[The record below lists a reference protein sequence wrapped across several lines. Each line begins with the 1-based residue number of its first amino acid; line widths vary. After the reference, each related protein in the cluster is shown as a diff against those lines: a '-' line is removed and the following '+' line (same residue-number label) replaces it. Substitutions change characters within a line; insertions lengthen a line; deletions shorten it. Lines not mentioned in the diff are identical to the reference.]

1 MFNRRLVWPKIAA
14 EWLKEA
20 GGQNRLALCLSRS
33 ARTCAERKVATMRKY
48 LIAAVALATISP
60 AFAGHVNGYTR
71 SNGTYVAPYE
81 RSDADRTVTN
91 NWSFQGNVNPYTG
104 AVGHDEYTHSPS
116 SPFYR
121 GY

>member
-1 MFNRRLVWPKIAA
+1 
-14 EWLKEA
+14 
-20 GGQNRLALCLSRS
+20 
-33 ARTCAERKVATMRKY
+33 MRK
-48 LIAAVALATISP
+48 LVLAAVALATISP

-91 NWSFQGNVNPYTG
+91 NWSFQSNVNPYTG

>member
-1 MFNRRLVWPKIAA
+1 MPFEKRA
-14 EWLKEA
+14 
-20 GGQNRLALCLSRS
+20 
-33 ARTCAERKVATMRKY
+33 CAKRKVDIMRK
-48 LIAAVALATISP
+48 LLLAVVAIATISP
-60 AFAGHVNGYTR
+60 AFAGQVNGYYR

-81 RSDADRTVTN
+81 RSAPDRTVTN

-104 AVGHDEYTHSPS
+104 AAGHNDYTHSPS